1 MIADAKSEASYDDTA
16 IKALIQGNTD
26 KIAIL
31 NGDVNTKGSVIAIA
45 NAQAKAE
52 VAAIVGAAPETFDTL
67 EEIANW
73 IANDESGA
81 AAMVA
86 SIAANKT
93 AIEAINNET
102 TGILAVAKKYT
113 DDSIAG
119 LPLAT
124 GSVVG
129 LVKVD
134 DKTIQAA

>member
-1 MIADAKSEASYDDTA
+1 M
-16 IKALIQGNTD
+16 
-26 KIAIL
+26 
-31 NGDVNTKGSVIAIA
+31 
-45 NAQAKAE
+45 
-52 VAAIVGAAPETFDTL
+52 DTL
-67 EEIANW
+67 EEVANW

-81 AAMVA
+81 AAMA
-86 SIAANKT
+86 ANIAANKT

-134 DKTIQAA
+134 DETIQAAEDGTISVKAISTDLLTQGTQELILDGGTASGANIAN